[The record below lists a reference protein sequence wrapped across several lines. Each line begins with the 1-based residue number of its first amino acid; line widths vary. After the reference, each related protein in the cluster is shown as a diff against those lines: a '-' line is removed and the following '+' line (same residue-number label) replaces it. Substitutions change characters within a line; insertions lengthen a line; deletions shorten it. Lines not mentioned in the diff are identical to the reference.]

1 MKLFSTLIIA
11 LIISFTV
18 SAQTTL
24 TGKGKITGKVTDAL
38 TKKPVDY
45 ATISVFLTGK
55 TQPITGGTTNEK
67 GVFSI
72 SQIPIGVYS
81 VAINFIGYERYNI
94 AQLTINDAKN
104 SINLNTILLKPTATT
119 LKEVN
124 VTARLPTVENRI
136 DKMIYNAA
144 NDLTSQGGVAL
155 DVLKKV
161 PQVTVDIDG
170 NVELQGNPNVRF
182 LINGKPS
189 SIFGNSLADALASIP
204 ASQIKSIEVITS
216 PGAKYDAEGTG
227 GIINIILK
235 DNNAQG
241 INGNVNLSAGT
252 RQENGSANLNIKRG
266 NFGVSAFFSGNA
278 QINTRTLNSNNRTSA
293 DAAGNL
299 NLLTQNGYNDFRR
312 NGYQGGLSFDWALTK
327 KDNLTA
333 SLGYNHFGN
342 RSSGLTDQEQL
353 LQGTSDI
360 FSLRNS
366 TNQFNARTYDW
377 NLNYKKT
384 FAKEGQEL
392 NILYSASSGNN
403 QSQYNQVQNYAGVS
417 NPFSASNS
425 VNPGT
430 DKQTNIS
437 VDYVQP
443 IAKSFVA
450 EAGIKTVLQT
460 INSSAD
466 VNTLNPVSGVYAHD
480 ATQSYELY
488 YNRKIYAGYLSAS
501 FSAFSLFDVKVGS
514 RYEHTN
520 TEIDFPGT
528 PIPSYNTIVPSA
540 VVSHKFGELQSLKIS
555 YTKRIERPDYREIN
569 PFTNRSDPYNISTG
583 NPALKPEVGNIFEL
597 GHNRSFESGGNLYI
611 ALFSRHNSNDIK
623 PYTNFYTDY
632 RIGDSVYHNV
642 SVSNRQNIGTEQN
655 TGINISGSFPLGKKL
670 NLRTNTFV
678 TDRYIVNKVYGG
690 TTINAVVFRVNLN
703 ATYQFSN
710 NLIAEAFGNYNSA
723 STNIQGRMPQFITYN
738 FAMRKQFLNKKA
750 SFGFTTTNPFAK
762 YVNQVSTITQSATTN
777 GQLYSSY
784 NLRQIPF
791 RSFGISL
798 AYKFGKLEFKKE
810 KEETNG
816 AAPIE
821 N

>member
-11 LIISFTV
+11 FLISFAV
-18 SAQTTL
+18 FAQTTPA
-24 TGKGKITGKVTDAL
+24 GKGKITGKVTDAL
-38 TKKPVDY
+38 TKQPVDY
-45 ATISVFLTGK
+45 ATISIFLAGK
-55 TQPITGGTTNEK
+55 TQPVTGGTTNDK
-67 GVFSI
+67 GIFSI
-72 SQIPIGVYS
+72 NQIPNGVYS
-81 VAINFIGYERYNI
+81 VTINFIGYERYNI
-94 AQLTINDAKN
+94 AQVNINDAKN
-104 SINLNTILLKPTATT
+104 SINLNTILLKPAATT

-124 VTARLPTVENRI
+124 VTAKLPTVENRI
-136 DKMIYNAA
+136 DKLVYNAA

-170 NVELQGNPNVRF
+170 NVELQGNSNVRF

-241 INGNVNLSAGT
+241 INGNINLSAGT
-252 RQENGSANLNIKRG
+252 RQENGSGNLNIKRG
-266 NFGVSAFFSGNA
+266 NFGVSAFFNGNA

-299 NLLTQNGYNDFRR
+299 NLLKQEGYNNFRR

-342 RSSGLTDQEQL
+342 HSNGLTNQEQL
-353 LQGTSDI
+353 VQGVSDV

-377 NLNYKKT
+377 NINYKKT
-384 FAKEGQEL
+384 FDKEGQEL

-403 QSQYNQVQNYAGVS
+403 QSQYNQMQNYAGVS

-430 DKQTNIS
+430 DRQTNIS
-437 VDYVQP
+437 IDYAQP
-443 IAKSFVA
+443 VAKNFVV
-450 EAGIKTVLQT
+450 EAGAKTVLQT

-466 VNTLNPVSGVYAHD
+466 VNTLNPVSGVYAYN
-480 ATQSYELY
+480 ATQSYHLY
-488 YNRKIYAGYLSAS
+488 YNRKIYAAYLSAT
-501 FSAFSLFDVKVGS
+501 FSAFNIFDVKVGS
-514 RYEHTN
+514 RFEHTN

-528 PIPSYNTIVPSA
+528 TIPSYNTVVPSA
-540 VVSHKFGELQSLKIS
+540 VISHKFGELQSLKIS

-569 PFTNRSDPYNISTG
+569 PFINQSDPYNITTG
-583 NPALKPEVGNIFEL
+583 NPFLKPEVGNIFEL
-597 GHNRSFESGGNLYI
+597 GYNRSFPSGGNLYI
-611 ALFSRHNSNDIK
+611 AVFSRHNNNDIK
-623 PYTNFYTDY
+623 PYTNFYTNY
-632 RIGDSVYHNV
+632 QIGDSVYHNV
-642 SVSNRQNIGTEQN
+642 SVNNRQNIGTEQN
-655 TGINISGSFPLGKKL
+655 TGINISGSFPFGKKL

-703 ATYQFSN
+703 ATYQFAN
-710 NLIAEAFGNYNSA
+710 DFTAEAFGNYNSA
-723 STNIQGRMPQFITYN
+723 STNIQGRMPQFFTYN

-750 SFGFTTTNPFAK
+750 SFGFTATNPFAK
-762 YVNQVSTITQSATTN
+762 YVNQLSTVTQSATTN
-777 GQLYSSY
+777 GQPYTSS
-784 NLRQIPF
+784 NLRQVPL

-798 AYKFGKLEFKKE
+798 AYKFGKLEFKRG
-810 KEETNG
+810 KEETDT

>member
-1 MKLFSTLIIA
+1 MKFILILTVA
-11 LIISFTV
+11 FLLTFTA
-18 SAQTTL
+18 SAQTTPS
-24 TGKGKITGKVTDAL
+24 GKGKVTGKVTDAL
-38 TKKPVDY
+38 TKQPIDY
-45 ATISVFLTGK
+45 ATISIFLTGK
-55 TQPITGGTTNEK
+55 TQPVTGGTTNEK
-67 GVFSI
+67 GVFAI
-72 SQIPIGVYS
+72 SQIPNGTYS
-81 VAINFIGYERYNI
+81 ITINFIGYERYTI
-94 AQLTINDAKN
+94 AQLNINDAKS
-104 SINLNTILLKPTATT
+104 SISIGTVLLKPTATA

-136 DKMIYNAA
+136 DKLIYNAA

-252 RQENGSANLNIKRG
+252 RQENGSVNLNIKRG

-278 QINTRTLNSNNRTSA
+278 QVNTRTLNSNNRTSA

-299 NLLTQNGYNDFRR
+299 NLLKQEGYNDFRR
-312 NGYQGGLSFDWALTK
+312 NGYQGGLSFDWELTK

-353 LQGTSDI
+353 VQGVSDV

-366 TNQFNARTYDW
+366 ANQFNARTYDW

-384 FAKEGQEL
+384 FNKEGQEL
-392 NILYSASSGNN
+392 NILYAASSGNN
-403 QSQYNQVQNYAGVS
+403 QSEYNQIQNYAGVS
-417 NPFSASNS
+417 NPFSAANS
-425 VNPGT
+425 INPGT
-430 DKQTNIS
+430 DRQTNIS
-437 VDYVQP
+437 IDYVQP
-443 IAKSFVA
+443 VAKSFVV
-450 EAGIKTVLQT
+450 EAGAKTVLQT

-466 VNTLNPVSGVYAHD
+466 VNTLNSASGIYAYD
-480 ATQSYELY
+480 ATQSYHLY

-501 FSAFSLFDVKVGS
+501 FSAFNIFDVKIGS
-514 RYEHTN
+514 RFEHTN

-528 PIPSYNTIVPSA
+528 AIPSYNTIVPSA
-540 VVSHKFGELQSLKIS
+540 VISHKFGELQSLKIS

-569 PFTNRSDPYNISTG
+569 PFTNLSDPYNISTG
-583 NPALKPEVGNIFEL
+583 NPFLKPEIGNIFEL
-597 GHNRSFESGGNLYI
+597 GYNRSFESGGNLYI

-632 RIGDSVYHNV
+632 QIGDSVYHNV
-642 SVSNRQNIGTEQN
+642 SVNNRQNIGTEQN
-655 TGINISGSFPLGKKL
+655 TGINISGSFPFGKKL

-703 ATYQFSN
+703 ATYQFAN
-710 NLIAEAFGNYNSA
+710 NFIAEAFGNYNSA

-738 FAMRKQFLNKKA
+738 FAMRKQFLNQKA

-762 YVNQVSTITQSATTN
+762 FVNQVSTITQSATAN
-777 GQLYSSY
+777 GQPYASY
-784 NLRQIPF
+784 NLRQVPY

-798 AYKFGKLEFKKE
+798 AYKFGKLEFKKS
-810 KEETNG
+810 KEENNMAT
-816 AAPIE
+816 PIE